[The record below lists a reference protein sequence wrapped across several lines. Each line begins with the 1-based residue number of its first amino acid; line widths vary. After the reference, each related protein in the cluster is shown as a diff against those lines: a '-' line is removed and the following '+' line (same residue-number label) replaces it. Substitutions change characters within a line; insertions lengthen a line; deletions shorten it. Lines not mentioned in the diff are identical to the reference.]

1 MEGALTVLLVEDDA
15 DSRELMAEV
24 LASAGYEVA
33 TAATGAEAVQLL
45 SERRVD
51 VVITDLGL
59 PGMGGL
65 EVARASK
72 ALAPG
77 VPVVVV
83 TGWTERE
90 DIARAR
96 GREVDRVLVKPV
108 DPDSLSA
115 AVRDALAG
123 RR

>member
-1 MEGALTVLLVEDDA
+1 MAGAPTVLLVEDDD

-33 TAATGAEAVQLL
+33 TAASGAEAVRLL
-45 SERRVD
+45 SGRRVD

-90 DIARAR
+90 DVARAR
-96 GREVDRVLVKPV
+96 GREVDAVLVKPV
-108 DPDSLSA
+108 DPDGLSA
-115 AVRDALAG
+115 AVRDALRA

>member
-1 MEGALTVLLVEDDA
+1 MPGAPTVLLVEDDD

-24 LASAGYEVA
+24 LASAGYEVV
-33 TAATGAEAVQLL
+33 TAASGAEAVRLL
-45 SERRVD
+45 PGRRVD

-59 PGMGGL
+59 PGMGGR

-90 DIARAR
+90 DVARAR
-96 GREVDRVLVKPV
+96 GREVDAVLVKPV
-108 DPDSLSA
+108 DPDGLSA
-115 AVRDALAG
+115 AVR
-123 RR
+123 